1 MKINEEDSS
10 KQKKIGNKKIE
21 NLNAKISEFKKKRY
35 EELPPTQK
43 HQKIESDKN
52 KIKVLLLLIFM
63 LVMLGRGVSILKNL
77 IFPPQQEIEN
87 DNRPKIYADYNKDY
101 EEDYEQDGQIQ
112 KGNISESRFSYSKIP
127 KFNDVDA
134 YYVLNN
140 NKPYFDT
147 KTLSIMENV
156 KSYENYS
163 ELDDLGRVGV
173 CESIIGQ
180 DLMPKEKRGKIGH
193 IKPSGWK
200 QARYDDIIKDKYL
213 YNRCHLIGF
222 QLTGEN
228 DNEKNLMTGTRFFNT
243 VGMLP
248 FENEVTDYIKK
259 TNNHVKY
266 KITPI
271 FIKNE
276 LVARGIIIEA
286 FSIEDKGKGVMF
298 NVFIYNNQ
306 PKIKI
311 NYKDGSSSRI

>member
-1 MKINEEDSS
+1 MKIDEKDNS
-10 KQKKIGNKKIE
+10 KQKNMGNKKIE
-21 NLNAKISEFKKKRY
+21 NFNTKLNEFKKKRY
-35 EELPPTQK
+35 DELPPTQK
-43 HQKIESDKN
+43 HQKMENDKN
-52 KIKVLLLLIFM
+52 KIKILLLFIFI
-63 LVMLGRGVSILKNL
+63 LTMLGHGINTLKNA
-77 IFPPQQEIEN
+77 IFPSQQKTEYN
-87 DNRPKIYADYNKDY
+87 SGPKIYADYNKDY

-112 KGNISESRFSYSKIP
+112 KGNITESEFDYSKIP
-127 KFNDVDA
+127 KFNNIDA

-147 KTLSIMENV
+147 KTLSIMKSV

-163 ELDDLGRVGV
+163 ELDNLGRVGI

-193 IKPSGWK
+193 IKPSGWN

-248 FENEVTDYIKK
+248 FENEVADYVKR

-266 KITPI
+266 KITPV
-271 FIKNE
+271 FIKDE
-276 LVARGIIIEA
+276 LVARGIIMEA
-286 FSIEDKGKGVMF
+286 FSIEDKGKGIMF

-311 NYKDGSSSRI
+311 NYKNGNSTKI